1 MVVGWWIYSLINV
14 DSTDK
19 INIKRTYNWINVD
32 STVIKSTLKE
42 HIIESTLIH
51 SQNWL
56 RVQHYFNVEHNEQDQ
71 RLINTGHQCWS
82 QPSGRLISQHWF
94 NHFLLSGE
102 GLKILSTPDPL
113 EEPLQKS
120 LPLGKPLGTKN

>member
-71 RLINTGHQCWS
+71 RLINIGHQCWS

-94 NHFLLSGE
+94 NHFLLSG
-102 GLKILSTPDPL
+102 LAWQISQLISSSCLSKATVL
-113 EEPLQKS
+113 RISKLAK
-120 LPLGKPLGTKN
+120 L